1 MYHNNKCCKVWFIL
15 FAHDQVVKH
24 LKALDVPYKIMRLLE
39 EEDGYNAVN
48 NHRGLNA
55 QLHIF
60 DTSDTVIRKR

>member
-39 EEDGYNAVN
+39 EEDGYNAVI
-48 NHRGLNA
+48 LCMLA
-55 QLHIF
+55 KI
-60 DTSDTVIRKR
+60 TY